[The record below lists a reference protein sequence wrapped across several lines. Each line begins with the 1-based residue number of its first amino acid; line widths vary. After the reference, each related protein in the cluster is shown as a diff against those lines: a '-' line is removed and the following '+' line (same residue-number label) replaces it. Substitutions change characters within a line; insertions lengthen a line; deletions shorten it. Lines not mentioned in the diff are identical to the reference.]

1 MLLKNRSRM
10 EVAVKNMVCAR
21 CIKVVKQLLNQLQIS
36 YTTVELGKIY
46 LKEPLNTRQAK
57 LLKEN
62 LLKEGFDT
70 IEDQK
75 LILAERIKNLIV
87 NLVYNEDLSE
97 WNENLSHYLSAQL
110 SKDYS
115 TLSQTFSSV
124 ENTTIEQYFIL
135 QKLERVKEMLVYDD
149 PSLSEIA
156 WKLGYSSV
164 AHLSS
169 QFKKITGFT
178 PTQFK
183 ALKEH
188 HKKQFIDKI

>member
-1 MLLKNRSRM
+1 M
-10 EVAVKNMVCAR
+10 EIAVKNMVCVR
-21 CIKVVKQLLNQLQIS
+21 CIKVVKEILNQLQIP
-36 YTTVELGKIY
+36 YVNVELGRIHLKGTLDAEQATY
-46 LKEPLNTRQAK
+46 LKER
-57 LLKEN
+57 LLE
-62 LLKEGFDT
+62 EGFD
-70 IEDQK
+70 IVEDQK
-75 LILAERIKNLIV
+75 LVVIEKIKNLIV
-87 NLVYNEDLSE
+87 DLVYNKDLSE
-97 WNENLSHYLSAQL
+97 WNENLSVYLSAQ
-110 SKDYS
+110 SHKDYS
-115 TLSQTFSSV
+115 TISQLFSSV

-149 PSLSEIA
+149 LSLSEIA

-178 PTQFK
+178 PTKFK